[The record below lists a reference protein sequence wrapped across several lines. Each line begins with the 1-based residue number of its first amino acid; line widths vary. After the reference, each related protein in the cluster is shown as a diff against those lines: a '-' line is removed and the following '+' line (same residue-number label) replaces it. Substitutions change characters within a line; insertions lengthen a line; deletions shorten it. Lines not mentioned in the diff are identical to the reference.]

1 MDRDKAKRR
10 NIFQCVGQGIGK
22 CCLPVPR
29 VGDWIF
35 FAAATEIW
43 MQYVSK
49 FVGFVV
55 SCMKM
60 PMLTITI
67 NRTLLCSDLF
77 LNEHVFANDTFI
89 VAAKPGQGQNICNHS
104 LNFKPCSLRVIVIL
118 FRKTVWYVTRLCVS
132 FQIKSETFSECGSL
146 KRNMVSEVICRW
158 KNVRSLSTRFFVR
171 HGFCIC
177 FQPSPGLSH
186 KPFSLDR
193 LVTFRH
199 RRFCTRLT

>member
-1 MDRDKAKRR
+1 M
-10 NIFQCVGQGIGK
+10 GQRKGK
-22 CCLPVPR
+22 CCLPVQR

-67 NRTLLCSDLF
+67 NRTLLCSDLL

-118 FRKTVWYVTRLCVS
+118 FRKTIWYVTRLCVS

-158 KNVRSLSTRFFVR
+158 KNVRSLSTRVFVR
-171 HGFCIC
+171 YGFCIC
-177 FQPSPGLSH
+177 FQPTPGLSH
-186 KPFSLDR
+186 KPFS
-193 LVTFRH
+193 
-199 RRFCTRLT
+199 